1 MKSKIFSRKKVFII
15 GEAGINHDGSLKKA
29 LKLVDIAAKAKV
41 DAIKFQ
47 TFLPGEL
54 TGKFTPN
61 VKYLKKNKIKRS
73 ELTKK
78 LALKFSEFETIKK
91 YCDRKKVLFLSTPDG
106 KESLF
111 FLTKKI
117 KVPIIKIGS
126 SEVTNHEFLKL
137 IAKQN
142 LPIIFST
149 GMSTLK
155 EVEKSIKIMKKVT
168 KKEIILLHC
177 TSEYPAPLEE
187 MNIRCVTTL
196 KKNFNHKV
204 GLSDHS
210 KGFEASIAAVSLGA
224 EVLEKHFTINTNLKG
239 PDHKSSLSPK
249 ELQQYVKVI
258 RNTEISLGNSK
269 KIPTKSE
276 IKNMTGVRRGIVAAQ
291 FIKKNT
297 ILKKDMLTFKRP
309 YKGINPHE
317 ISKLIGRKTKKFFKE
332 DEPIIWKH
340 LT

>member
-1 MKSKIFSRKKVFII
+1 MKSKIFNKKKVFII
-15 GEAGINHDGSLKKA
+15 GEAGVNHDGSLKKA

-78 LALKFSEFETIKK
+78 LALKFSEFERIKK
-91 YCDRKKVLFLSTPDG
+91 YCDYKKILFLSTPDG
-106 KESLF
+106 KKSLF

-117 KVPIIKIGS
+117 KIPIIKIGS

-149 GMSTLK
+149 GMSTLN
-155 EVEKSIKIMKKVT
+155 EVKKSISIMKKFT
-168 KKEIILLHC
+168 KKEIIILHC
-177 TSEYPAPLEE
+177 TSEYPASITESNLKA
-187 MNIRCVTTL
+187 ILTL
-196 KKNFNHKV
+196 IEQFDCPI
-204 GLSDHS
+204 GFSDHTPET
-210 KGFEASIAAVSLGA
+210 FASQLAV
-224 EVLEKHFTINTNLKG
+224 NLKG

-249 ELQQYVKVI
+249 ELEQYVKVI
-258 RNTEISLGNSK
+258 RNTEITLGSSK

-276 IKNMTGVRRGIVAAQ
+276 IKNMPGVRRGIVASQ
-291 FIKKNT
+291 FIEKNT
-297 ILKKDMLTFKRP
+297 ILKKDMFTFKRP
-309 YKGINPHE
+309 YKGINPDK
-317 ISKLIGRKTKKFFKE
+317 ISKLIGKKTTKFFKE

-340 LT
+340 LK